1 MIRIANELRALTRP
15 AFNLTGHLARSA
27 EQHSWKLTEHLRA
40 RQPINVLHTTCNRL
54 RRPLEDR

>member
-1 MIRIANELRALTRP
+1 MIRIANELRALARP

-27 EQHSWKLTEHLRA
+27 EQHAWGLTEHLRA
-40 RQPINVLHTTCNRL
+40 RQIINVLHTTCNRL

>member
-1 MIRIANELRALTRP
+1 MTKYHSELRALARP

-27 EQHSWKLTEHLRA
+27 EQRAWGLTEHLRV
-40 RQPINVLHTTCNRL
+40 RQPINVLSTTCQRL